1 MQTLHISHND
11 LDGLGCGVLIKK
23 FLPGPV
29 TTAYLGYD
37 DIDAFIEDNLHRYDN
52 VIITDVSPSYNSV
65 EMLAGETDTVIIDHH
80 ASSEKLKDFHFTVH
94 DISVCATLLT
104 YRWLQKQGYDVTPYE
119 EFALCVNDVDMWHL
133 KRSDSLKMSVLFNLM
148 GLDRME
154 KRFLNEPYNGFSQT
168 EELLISLEEE
178 RREAYINKAM
188 RNMLTF
194 KDKHGQTF
202 CAVFAE
208 SYSSELG
215 NRIIQDGTADYVM
228 LISAQ
233 TKRVSLRSRKEVDIR
248 LIAEANGGG
257 GHKNAA
263 GFPIKGESFDLEGL
277 LLRAGITGK

>member
-1 MQTLHISHND
+1 MKTLHISHND

-23 FLPGPV
+23 FLPGPI
-29 TTAYLGYD
+29 TTAYLSYD
-37 DIDAFIEDNLHRYDN
+37 DIEAFIEDKMHLYDK

-80 ASSEKLKDFHFTVH
+80 ASSERLKEFPFTVH
-94 DISVCATLLT
+94 DTNACATLLT
-104 YRWLQKQGYDVTPYE
+104 YQWLDKQGYKVAQYE
-119 EFALCVNDVDMWHL
+119 NFALCINDVDMWHL
-133 KRSDSLKMSVLFNLM
+133 KRPDSLQMVVLFNMM

-154 KRFLNEPYNGFSQT
+154 KRFLSEPYNVFSPT

-178 RREAYINKAM
+178 RRESYINKAM
-188 RNMLTF
+188 RNMITG
-194 KDKHGQTF
+194 KDKRGLTF

-215 NRIIQDGTADYVM
+215 NRIIQDGIADYVA
-228 LISAQ
+228 LINSQ
-233 TKRVSLRSRKEVDIR
+233 SKRVSMRSRKDVDIR

-263 GFPIKGESFDLEGL
+263 GFPIKEETFNMDGL
-277 LLRAGITGK
+277 LLRAGIIDK